1 MEFFNVIAIEEALK
15 KLNRTINPHPEYEK
29 VHIMESLGRVVYE
42 DVISPEDIPGF
53 SRATMDGYA
62 VRARDTYGASES
74 LPAIINIT
82 GEVMMGR
89 VPEVQV
95 EPGSGVK
102 IPTGGMLP
110 EGADSVVMIEHTEL
124 LDENT
129 VSVLKPVSPG
139 DNIIEKG
146 EDIKQG
152 EVLMGK
158 GSVIRPQDIGAL
170 AGVGYTEIKVV
181 KKPVVSIIST
191 GDEVVEPGAPT
202 LEPGQIRDINSYT
215 IGALVKGWGGIPL
228 LSGIVKDTREE
239 LTSALKK
246 ALEKSHCVVFS
257 GGSSVGTRD
266 LAHQVIS
273 EMGEVIIHGVS
284 VKPGKPTLVGIV
296 RGRPVIGLPGHPVSA
311 MITCRLFVKAIL
323 DRFLGRGQKDFSVKL
338 SAHITRSLA
347 SSGGRTHYIGVK
359 LKSEEDKLMAL
370 PIMGKSSMIS
380 TMIKAD
386 GLAIIPQEKEG
397 VEKGEKVEVYLF

>member
-1 MEFFNVIAIEEALK
+1 LEFFNVIAIEEALK
-15 KLNRTINPHPEYEK
+15 KLNRIINPHLEYEK

-82 GEVMMGR
+82 GEVLMGR
-89 VPEVQV
+89 VPQVQV
-95 EPGSGVK
+95 KPGSGVK

-191 GDEVVEPGAPT
+191 GDEVVEPAVPK

-239 LTSALKK
+239 LISALKK
-246 ALEKSHCVVFS
+246 ALEKSHCVVLS

-266 LAHQVIS
+266 LAQQVIS

-296 RGRPVIGLPGHPVSA
+296 RDRPVIGLPGHPVSA

-323 DRFLGRGQKDFSVKL
+323 DRFLGMAQKNFSVKL
-338 SAHITRSLA
+338 SANITRSLA
-347 SSGGRTHYIGVK
+347 SAGGRTHYIGVK
-359 LKSEEDKLMAL
+359 LKSEEDKLMAV
-370 PIMGKSSMIS
+370 PIIGKSSMIS

-386 GLAIIPQEKEG
+386 GLAVIPQEKEG

>member
-1 MEFFNVIAIEEALK
+1 MEFFDAIPLEEALK
-15 KLNRTINPHPEYEK
+15 RLNRVINLRLEYEK

-42 DVISPEDIPGF
+42 DVISPEDVPGF

-74 LPAIINIT
+74 LPAIISIA
-82 GEVMMGR
+82 GEVVMGK
-89 VPEVQV
+89 VPEIQV
-95 EPGSGVK
+95 KPGSGVK

-124 LDENT
+124 LDKNT
-129 VSVLKPVSPG
+129 LSILKPVSPG

-152 EVLMGK
+152 EVLIGK
-158 GSVIRPQDIGAL
+158 GSAIRPQDIGAL

-191 GDEVVEPGAPT
+191 GDEIIEPTAPK

-215 IGALVKGWGGIPL
+215 IGALVKEWGGIPRPL
-228 LSGIVKDTREE
+228 GIVEDTREQ
-239 LTSALKK
+239 LVSALEE
-246 ALEKSHCVVFS
+246 ALEKSHCVVLS

-266 LAHQVIS
+266 LTQQVVS
-273 EMGEVIIHGVS
+273 GMGEVILHGVS

-296 RGRPVIGLPGHPVSA
+296 RGRPVICLPGHPVSA
-311 MITCRLFVKAIL
+311 MITCRLFVKAVL
-323 DRFLGRGQKDFSVKL
+323 DRFLGRAQKDFSVKL
-338 SAHITRSLA
+338 SAHIMRNLA
-347 SSGGRTHYIGVK
+347 SAGGRTHYIGVK
-359 LKSEEDKLMAL
+359 LKSEGDKLMAI

-397 VEKGEKVEVYLF
+397 VEKGGKVEVCLF